1 MALYKKSSV
10 EIPPVDRTKT
20 TKKRD
25 TIKVVKIKKISQREI
40 GEPSFESNSQN
51 TPSESFSLSPTQ
63 KIGLVGAGLL
73 GITAGGSVYNY
84 KTLNDYQNAMKKI
97 DPSFKG
103 DTKKAKI
110 FNAIKDATKTTFTG
124 RTKIPFGEGVI
135 LKKPIYTF
143 GNNLMKTLI
152 LGGNSIE
159 NLKSKKSINPIKIE
173 KPINVEQ
180 PTVTPKKA
188 YVKNTNQLLLE
199 EGNPIKMIEPPKK
212 VLEPYVI
219 PKNRR
224 LNPPITQSNDV
235 RFVTEIIDGVP
246 QTRSVLPGE
255 SPNYVSTTDGIVK
268 PNNGSMK
275 KGTGTSGNLYS
286 GFNPDSKATK
296 DALKLFKK
304 VGYGLLNNAGAIG
317 TAGAYMM
324 NEQESVDKYGVGAK
338 AVVDN
343 IINTS
348 VDMVNPLNYLRMAS
362 SPTNLIAKYGGDN
375 IISNTAKKVSGV
387 YDTVINTAENSVYNN
402 FNKRMQEENNSRNIS
417 EDKKLYNKMKSTPD
431 YTVSDIQKAVMYGDT
446 KRSGLEAL
454 ETISAST
461 GIPTDKLLSEGRKIW
476 SKRKK

>member
-1 MALYKKSSV
+1 MALYKKSSA

-20 TKKRD
+20 TKKTD
-25 TIKVVKIKKISQREI
+25 TTKVVKSEILSQREI
-40 GEPSFESNSQN
+40 NEPSLQSKSQN
-51 TPSESFSLSPTQ
+51 TPSEPFSLSTMQ
-63 KIGLVGAGLL
+63 KLGLVGAGLL

-103 DTKKAKI
+103 DKKIAKV
-110 FNAIKDATKTTFTG
+110 FKSIKDATTTTFTG
-124 RTKIPFGEGVI
+124 RTRIPFGGGVV
-135 LKKPIYTF
+135 LEKPIYTF
-143 GNNLMKTLI
+143 GDNIIKTLK
-152 LGGNSIE
+152 LGINPIE
-159 NLKSKKSINPIKIE
+159 NLFKKDKSINPIKIE

-180 PTVTPKKA
+180 QTVTTNKPVKTNTTKSGYMEGGFPIDKKG
-188 YVKNTNQLLLE
+188 VINNIDDIPT
-199 EGNPIKMIEPPKK
+199 IE
-212 VLEPYVI
+212 
-219 PKNRR
+219 
-224 LNPPITQSNDV
+224 
-235 RFVTEIIDGVP
+235 
-246 QTRSVLPGE
+246 
-255 SPNYVSTTDGIVK
+255 
-268 PNNGSMK
+268 NGSMK
-275 KGTGTSGNLYS
+275 KGTGTSGDLYS

-417 EDKKLYNKMKSTPD
+417 EDKKLYKKMKSTPD

-461 GIPTDKLLSEGRKIW
+461 GIPIDKLLSEGRKMW